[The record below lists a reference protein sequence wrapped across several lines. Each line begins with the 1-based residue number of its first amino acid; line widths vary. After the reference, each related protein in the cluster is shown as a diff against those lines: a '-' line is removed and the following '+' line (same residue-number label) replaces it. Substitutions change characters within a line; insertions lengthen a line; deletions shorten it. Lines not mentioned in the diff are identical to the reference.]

1 MSNYASFY
9 LDAPG
14 SIVQLECIE
23 ISHPSFSQVYRY
35 VRNDEDGI
43 IAGGNAYL
51 YQPMSIKRNNVT
63 NDLEQTSSITFA
75 DMDDALAKA
84 VKSIQTS
91 KWPRQRP
98 KFVMKIFRDDDLDQ
112 PMDQLQTLEIPTVSK
127 DSEGLMTFDAQAPE
141 LNSSRTGLL
150 YNFKDYPLLRGI

>member
-1 MSNYASFY
+1 MSSYASFY

-35 VRNDEDGI
+35 VRNDEDGV

-63 NDLEQTSSITFA
+63 NDLEQTTSITFA
-75 DMDDALAKA
+75 DMDDSLTDAIKNIQ
-84 VKSIQTS
+84 KSQ
-91 KWPRQRP
+91 WPRERP
-98 KFVMKIFRDDDLDQ
+98 KFVLKIFRDDDLGQ
-112 PMDQLQTLEIPTVSK
+112 PMEQLQTLEIPTVSK
-127 DSEGLMTFDAQAPE
+127 NSEGLMTFDAQAPE
-141 LNSSRTGLL
+141 LNSVKTGLL
-150 YNFKDYPLLRGI
+150 YTFKDYPLLRGI

>member
-1 MSNYASFY
+1 MNNYASFY

-35 VRNDEDGI
+35 VRNDEDGV

-63 NDLEQTSSITFA
+63 NDLEQTTSITFA
-75 DMDDALAKA
+75 DMDDSLADAIKDIQ
-84 VKSIQTS
+84 KSQ
-91 KWPRQRP
+91 WPRERP
-98 KFVMKIFRDDDLDQ
+98 KFALKIFRDDDLGQ
-112 PMDQLQTLEIPTVSK
+112 PIEQLQTLEIPTVSK
-127 DSEGLMTFDAQAPE
+127 NSEGLMTFDAQAPE
-141 LNSSRTGLL
+141 LNSVKTGLL
-150 YNFKDYPLLRGI
+150 YTFKDYPLLRGI

>member
-1 MSNYASFY
+1 MSSYASFY

-35 VRNDEDGI
+35 VRNDEDGV

-63 NDLEQTSSITFA
+63 NDLEQTISITFA
-75 DMDDALAKA
+75 DMDDSLTDAIKNIQ
-84 VKSIQTS
+84 KSQ
-91 KWPRQRP
+91 WPSERP
-98 KFVMKIFRDDDLDQ
+98 KFVLKIFRDDDLGQ
-112 PMDQLQTLEIPTVSK
+112 PMEQLQTLEIPTVSK
-127 DSEGLMTFDAQAPE
+127 NSEGLMTFDAQAPE
-141 LNSSRTGLL
+141 LNSVKTGLL
-150 YNFKDYPLLRGI
+150 YTFKDYPLLRGI

>member
-1 MSNYASFY
+1 MSSYASFY

-35 VRNDEDGI
+35 VRNDEDGV

-63 NDLEQTSSITFA
+63 NDLEQTTSITFA
-75 DMDDALAKA
+75 DMDDSLTDAIKNIQ
-84 VKSIQTS
+84 KSQ
-91 KWPRQRP
+91 WPSERP
-98 KFVMKIFRDDDLDQ
+98 KFILKIFRDDDLEQ
-112 PMDQLQTLEIPTVSK
+112 PMEQLQTLEIPTVSK
-127 DSEGLMTFDAQAPE
+127 NSEGLMTFDAQAPE
-141 LNSSRTGLL
+141 LNSVKTGLL
-150 YNFKDYPLLRGI
+150 YTFKDYPLLRGI